1 MERINTSGC
10 YSDQLNA
17 RAAES
22 ISLYSH
28 TKLGYLDYQQKIEQ
42 RIANLNEAEMKR
54 LDAWLDWI
62 DQVFI
67 DDSYRSREVVL
78 GIRQLDNELVD
89 DLVTLDP
96 STLEPSLKHN
106 LRLLIETDNPY
117 GVNNR
122 QDLVN
127 YAAVIESRTNQYLHS
142 EDYHEVK
149 MAAMNLLSFNFND
162 WLEFSAIQRMDKAY
176 LPELQE
182 QGVIDHFDNLFLQIA
197 ATITQARSLADFRQI
212 QTKDWQLR
220 QINGLGIIM
229 DKIRQNINQLY
240 EQQLFRPSGEAE
252 FWIKYQNQDIPVYVL
267 NNSDQPFKILSHSV
281 SGLDFEEISERLIEQ
296 PNVWNSAQGAS
307 TLSTSL
313 ISSDKLIFFDDASHS
328 ETLFYGFAD
337 LNNSIIFMGPQ
348 DVGTEPTIGSLQ
360 PSRSS
365 VYPMMTPD
373 QLLSRTVG
381 KYNEV
386 VLWRYSSLNQKELAG
401 RLQPS
406 YMIVYG
412 QSEAD
417 INEASKK
424 AAVYFKA
431 PIVLIDKSAY

>member
-89 DLVTLDP
+89 DLITLDP

-182 QGVIDHFDNLFLQIA
+182 QGVIDHFDNLFLQIV

-229 DKIRQNINQLY
+229 ATY
-240 EQQLFRPSGEAE
+240 EKEYPPPR
-252 FWIKYQNQDIPVYVL
+252 
-267 NNSDQPFKILSHSV
+267 LSARR
-281 SGLDFEEISERLIEQ
+281 I
-296 PNVWNSAQGAS
+296 
-307 TLSTSL
+307 
-313 ISSDKLIFFDDASHS
+313 
-328 ETLFYGFAD
+328 
-337 LNNSIIFMGPQ
+337 
-348 DVGTEPTIGSLQ
+348 
-360 PSRSS
+360 
-365 VYPMMTPD
+365 
-373 QLLSRTVG
+373 
-381 KYNEV
+381 
-386 VLWRYSSLNQKELAG
+386 
-401 RLQPS
+401 
-406 YMIVYG
+406 
-412 QSEAD
+412 
-417 INEASKK
+417 
-424 AAVYFKA
+424 
-431 PIVLIDKSAY
+431 